1 MPERSRGR
9 ASEALVEGGRS
20 RSSGR
25 NLDRAGR
32 YSDWGRLSYTIVG
45 VYLFLTVLV
54 LVVLDRSTG
63 VAVWTPAVVAGLFLF
78 FLVRY
83 LSTHYRIDGEELRA
97 WKLLGGARVRL
108 DQVRR
113 IEYTALRDLSPT
125 ASFFGAWGWR
135 GRLWSPAIGAFNS
148 IYTDPAR
155 GLLVTAHPVPLYLSP
170 RDPEAFARELS
181 RRVRSYLGPL
191 EADVGA
197 PGEDTPAA
205 RA

>member
-83 LSTHYRIDGEELRA
+83 LSTHYRIHGE
-97 WKLLGGARVRL
+97 
-108 DQVRR
+108 
-113 IEYTALRDLSPT
+113 
-125 ASFFGAWGWR
+125 
-135 GRLWSPAIGAFNS
+135 
-148 IYTDPAR
+148 
-155 GLLVTAHPVPLYLSP
+155 
-170 RDPEAFARELS
+170 
-181 RRVRSYLGPL
+181 
-191 EADVGA
+191 
-197 PGEDTPAA
+197 
-205 RA
+205 